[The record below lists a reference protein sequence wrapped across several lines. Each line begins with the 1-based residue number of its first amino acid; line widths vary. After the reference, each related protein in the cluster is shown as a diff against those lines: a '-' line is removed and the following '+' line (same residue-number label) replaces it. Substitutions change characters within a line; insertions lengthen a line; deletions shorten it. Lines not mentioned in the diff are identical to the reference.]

1 MSGSNQT
8 EPSLSPPSLEST
20 GGSADQNIP
29 ASASFSKTLRNPNMF
44 EHVKE
49 KTGTIDTQQ
58 DNEHGPEKAL
68 KRKYVKKKFPVLD
81 KLDETNNISI
91 SSKRKKL
98 ACVECRQQKSKCDAH
113 EKSPAPCSKCAKK
126 NIPCIL
132 KENFR
137 RTYKRAKSEAIESK
151 FRELT
156 ESLSLNISPEEL
168 LNKIAAGKDA
178 IFDREAF
185 TKDKVIQLR
194 KSLNNQQFAEKLEL
208 IRKHST
214 NFNES
219 TMRMMLE
226 KNTMRH
232 TPATDV
238 PQETSTF
245 SSPFP
250 SSSSPSYSNV
260 NTASQLPKNILS
272 ASSIDSAQPLN
283 NNNNNNNNHTHNDDN
298 NNREFSTELEPNQLW
313 NPQLTQCTTKTLG
326 EVTLEPSEISELYLD
341 FVYNYH
347 IFLPIVNVLKG
358 PEAIHKLSPCLFW
371 VIMLIGLRRNER
383 LQRVSKTLS
392 PLVKS
397 ILAEITI
404 SPIIRYL
411 PQETDQPLLNVSSVY
426 SVQAFLLYSFWPSLT
441 SSLSADTSWNT
452 IGSACFQAIRVGL
465 NSAQF
470 STEYKNANVDFINE
484 QIKTWVSCN
493 TASQIIASTFGFPS
507 FVTFDHSVLKYGE
520 IASHGNRDTVF
531 TIPEPIKQMMQIAHF
546 QHQVTET
553 MNSNKLNPL
562 GIVDDQEKLPIL
574 KVLEQQLNE
583 LEIRL
588 QKSDLD
594 HIRRF
599 LLLVSKVYLFAYYF
613 NSPKTDQNI
622 FYMNTAK
629 NNDHESAIDDS
640 GNSFVVNFQTL
651 CSHNISYTT
660 KIGLVKVYNASIE
673 LLQHANAIWIS
684 NHSIIKYFPGVF
696 VLNIWQAAC
705 IICKL
710 VHSSLAPMI
719 DVELGTKVYNIAVS
733 LTYNASV
740 MKFDL
745 AYRSSRI
752 MKSIWVMYKK
762 MYEQWKSEDRSS
774 GLLSSDKVT
783 GQENNTADYNLDLT
797 IQSRLSVSVFFDCLY
812 VLKQQTGLAKLKR
825 EQMDKEAEARPRE
838 GSSGE
843 EKESAREIIDTI
855 PLDPAPINAPVSSN
869 TSSATT
875 SPEGLMAS
883 GIPATI
889 DQRIKSANKGRNHV
903 TSLKSILNKSPPK
916 DGTLMSNSAESG
928 FSSIARPQK
937 TGSSVN
943 SAPETTNVFSPTPS
957 RSDSEPVSSRN
968 ATNLGNGN
976 SIQGVTN
983 ETTHN
988 QHGQAL
994 STAQKGSNF
1003 PANNVPELE
1012 NSASTAIQPKPSF
1025 EGLFAGLNNVTERS
1039 RKREEPLTKTP
1050 YLPETLVDGGD
1061 QQDRVEAPQ
1070 TSGANSGIN
1079 AIFST
1084 NKDLFE
1090 NWDTDP
1096 VWEDVDVLLNEFAF
1110 NPTV

>member
-1 MSGSNQT
+1 MSETNQT
-8 EPSLSPPSLEST
+8 ESSLSPPSLESA
-20 GGSADQNIP
+20 GPGVDHNIP
-29 ASASFSKTLRNPNMF
+29 APVPETKNLRKLLPLQPILKTPSA
-44 EHVKE
+44 VQA
-49 KTGTIDTQQ
+49 QQ
-58 DNEHGPEKAL
+58 DKAAQSKPL
-68 KRKYVKKKFPVLD
+68 KRKYVKRKSPVLD

-132 KENFR
+132 KESFR
-137 RTYKRAKSEAIESK
+137 RTYKRAKSEAIENK

-194 KSLNNQQFAEKLEL
+194 KSLNNKQFAEKLEL

-214 NFNES
+214 TFNES
-219 TMRMMLE
+219 TMKMMLE
-226 KNTMRH
+226 KTTMRN
-232 TPATDV
+232 TPASDV
-238 PQETSTF
+238 PPETSTF
-245 SSPFP
+245 PSPFP
-250 SSSSPSYSNV
+250 SLSPSYSSL
-260 NTASQLPKNILS
+260 NTVSQIPNKITS
-272 ASSIDSAQPLN
+272 ASSIESARPLN
-283 NNNNNNNNHTHNDDN
+283 KNNTDQNTDS
-298 NNREFSTELEPNQLW
+298 STELESNQMW
-313 NPQLTQCTTKTLG
+313 NPQLTQCTAKTLG
-326 EVTLEPSEISELYLD
+326 EVTLEPSEISELFLD

-358 PEAIHKLSPCLFW
+358 PEAIHRLSPCLFW

-383 LQRVSKTLS
+383 LQQVSKTLS

-411 PQETDQPLLNVSSVY
+411 PQENDQPLLNVSSVY

-507 FVTFDHSVLKYGE
+507 FVTFDHSVLKFGE
-520 IASHGNRDTVF
+520 VATHGSHDTFF

-562 GIVDDQEKLPIL
+562 GIVDEQEKLPIL
-574 KVLEQQLNE
+574 RVLEQQLNE

-588 QKSDLD
+588 QKSNLD

-613 NSPKTDQNI
+613 NSPKDELNL
-622 FYMNTAK
+622 FHMSTAK
-629 NNDHESAIDDS
+629 NNENESAIDDS
-640 GNSFVVNFQTL
+640 ANNFTVNFQTL

-762 MYEQWKSEDRSS
+762 MYEQWKSEDKS
-774 GLLSSDKVT
+774 GASLSSEKII
-783 GQENNTADYNLDLT
+783 GQENISTTDYNLNLT

-825 EQMDKEAEARPRE
+825 EQMDKEAEMRPRE

-855 PLDPAPINAPVSSN
+855 PLDPAPINVPISSN
-869 TSSATT
+869 ASSATT

-883 GIPATI
+883 GVPATI
-889 DQRIKSANKGRNHV
+889 DQRIKSASKGRNHV

-916 DGTLMSNSAESG
+916 DRASLSNAAGGDSSSMDKPQNVGASA
-928 FSSIARPQK
+928 
-937 TGSSVN
+937 N
-943 SAPETTNVFSPTPS
+943 SAPETTNVFSPTLL
-957 RSDSEPVSSRN
+957 RSGSEPV
-968 ATNLGNGN
+968 
-976 SIQGVTN
+976 
-983 ETTHN
+983 
-988 QHGQAL
+988 
-994 STAQKGSNF
+994 
-1003 PANNVPELE
+1003 
-1012 NSASTAIQPKPSF
+1012 NSAETAEMPNPKLPENMSGNNKSIETNSDEVANHQQDKISRSVEGSSFNPDLGRNTSAVIQQKPSF
-1025 EGLFAGLNNVTERS
+1025 DQLFAGLSKVTERS
-1039 RKREEPLTKTP
+1039 TKRKGTLYQNHYHSAETHIDEGNQQGHIEEPKT
-1050 YLPETLVDGGD
+1050 
-1061 QQDRVEAPQ
+1061 
-1070 TSGANSGIN
+1070 SSANPDIN